1 MMIAITGWLGTSM
14 ILLGY
19 YLNAKKKTSSWYV
32 WFFGN
37 MLMFVYSMGIQAF
50 PQVALAVV
58 LMGLN
63 IYGYIQ
69 WKNK

>member
-1 MMIAITGWLGTSM
+1 MMIVITGWIGTLM

-32 WFFGN
+32 WFIGN
-37 MLMFVYSMGIQAF
+37 MFMFIYSMGIQAF